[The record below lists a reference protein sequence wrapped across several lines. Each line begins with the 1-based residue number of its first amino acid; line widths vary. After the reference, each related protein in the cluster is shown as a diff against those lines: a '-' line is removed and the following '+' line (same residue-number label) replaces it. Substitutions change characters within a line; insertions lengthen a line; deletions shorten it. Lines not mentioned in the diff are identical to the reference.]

1 MKVLFND
8 VAKQWEEIKD
18 SCLPKIERFLAS
30 GNYIS
35 PEIITEFEQNFV
47 EYTGSKYAIA
57 VSNGTDALTLAF
69 DAMNM
74 EENCCVVMAANNF
87 ISAAF
92 AASHLEIDIALID
105 CSIDYQMDTSLLHD
119 WLEDNR
125 DKYDQVILCITHLYG
140 FPANTS
146 LIRDYADTYVCE
158 LLEDCSQAHGAA
170 DQEGKVGSQADISVY
185 SCYPGKNL
193 GACGQAG
200 IITTNIEFYHNLIKT
215 LAYLGMEKRYEP
227 NIIGYNSKPDALQ
240 CLILNEKLPYLNKW
254 NNRRREIAELYKK
267 GLEDIKHLVHTV
279 EISYWSSEPVYHIFP
294 IRILVGDRDA
304 FISSMS
310 KYKIEVLIH
319 YPIPI
324 QKTIPYSYLN
334 NGNLRTLKYADQLVS
349 LPIHP
354 YMTDNE
360 VGYVILTINMILGV

>member
-18 SCLPKIERFLAS
+18 SCLPKVERFLAS

-35 PEIITEFEQNFV
+35 PEIISEFEQNFA
-47 EYTGSKYAIA
+47 EYTDSKYAIA
-57 VSNGTDALTLAF
+57 VSNGTDALTLTLHT
-69 DAMNM
+69 MKKLH
-74 EENCCVVMAANNF
+74 NCCVVMAANNF

-92 AASHLEIDIALID
+92 AASHLGINIALID
-105 CSIDYQMDTSLLHD
+105 CDEHYQMDTDLLHD
-119 WLEDNR
+119 WLNSNR
-125 DKYDQVILCITHLYG
+125 DIYDQVILCITHLYG
-140 FPANTS
+140 FPANMS
-146 LIRDYADTYVCE
+146 LMRYYADAYKCE

-170 DQEGKVGSQADISVY
+170 DQDGKVGSQADIAVY

-200 IITTNIEFYHNLIKT
+200 IVTTNIDEVNYFLRP
-215 LAYLGMEKRYEP
+215 LAYLGMRKKYQSI
-227 NIIGYNSKPDALQ
+227 IIGYNSKPDALQ
-240 CLILNEKLPYLNKW
+240 CLILNEKLPYLNNW
-254 NNRRREIAELYKK
+254 NDRRREIAELYKK
-267 GLEDIKHLVHTV
+267 GLKEIKHLVHNV
-279 EISYWSSEPVYHIFP
+279 ENYYWWSEPVYHIFP
-294 IRILVGDRDA
+294 IRLLVNDRDA

-310 KYKIEVLIH
+310 KYEIEVLIH

-334 NGNLRTLKYADQLVS
+334 YGNLRTLKYADQLVS

-354 YMTDNE
+354 YMTNE
-360 VGYVILTINMILGV
+360 EVEYVIFTIKKSLGV